1 MMLFGVSFWLALSVP
16 PLLGHSKVAAYS
28 KPDLSRILTG
38 IQQLSGSE
46 VGELS
51 ESCVVE
57 NDRGKSRTE
66 FVFQK

>member
-1 MMLFGVSFWLALSVP
+1 MLFGVSFWLALSVP
-16 PLLGHSKVAAYS
+16 AIFGHSKMAANS
-28 KPDLSRILTG
+28 KPHLSRILTG

-57 NDRGKSRTE
+57 DDRGKSRTE